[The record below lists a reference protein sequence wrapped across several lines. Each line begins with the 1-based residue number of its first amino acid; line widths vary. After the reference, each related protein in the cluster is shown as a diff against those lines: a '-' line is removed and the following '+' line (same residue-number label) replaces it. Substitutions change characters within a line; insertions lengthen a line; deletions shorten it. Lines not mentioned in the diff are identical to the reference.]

1 MSLLRIQIKNQYK
14 KTLSNPDN
22 TNLLYSNSTNRKET
36 PLCASTTASMT
47 IEAAIALPL
56 FVICILSV
64 IFLFRVLELQQD
76 VEYALQYAARK
87 SAIHAHMT
95 HESGLESVVPIAE
108 AKILFQR
115 KLEELKAPVI
125 YVEGEE
131 KGFSF
136 WRSELMGNDIDLCVS
151 YRIENPLQLL
161 VLFSY
166 DMDQRAKV
174 HKWIGYTGSGNED
187 GTYVY
192 ITETGKSYHWF
203 SDCTYLDL
211 SILVVPEETVSGL
224 RNDSGAKYKD
234 CEKCRIGKKD
244 TKTCLLYT
252 SPSPRDTR

>member
-1 MSLLRIQIKNQYK
+1 MCLHNGVYDNRSSYRIATVCNLYTIGN
-14 KTLSNPDN
+14 LSFPGIGI
-22 TNLLYSNSTNRKET
+22 
-36 PLCASTTASMT
+36 TAGCG
-47 IEAAIALPL
+47 ICLAI
-56 FVICILSV
+56 C
-64 IFLFRVLELQQD
+64 
-76 VEYALQYAARK
+76 ARK

-161 VLFSY
+161 GLFSY

-174 HKWIGYTGSGNED
+174 HKMDW
-187 GTYVY
+187 
-192 ITETGKSYHWF
+192 
-203 SDCTYLDL
+203 
-211 SILVVPEETVSGL
+211 
-224 RNDSGAKYKD
+224 
-234 CEKCRIGKKD
+234 
-244 TKTCLLYT
+244 LY
-252 SPSPRDTR
+252 RQWK